1 MSELTT
7 SGPHTPDG
15 FRESFSLLDR
25 PSVADAIVAATE
37 VSEARATA
45 HNAANLFRDF
55 HVSPL
60 ENVRNHELRR
70 DLSREQSVLGRWA
83 LVVAHEEFRT
93 VDLARV
99 QNGGDWDAT
108 LEAEQEMDELATLLE
123 QDNAGVRIPR
133 DSERA
138 KRRIMI
144 DPTIV
149 AGNGLVLIR
158 RKRLMLA
165 TQPRR
170 YEFSDRRPT
179 NGYGSK
185 KRRPSQRHFTTQQ
198 HFEVDKVSEFVLDVP
213 NLAIIDPRAAHE
225 VHAAMLERGIHLF
238 EGMEAEAAREAHA
251 TITSEGVE
259 NPADL
264 KHLNGAIEEMIDA
277 RFEMLTPVTTT
288 YYADRKYKKVQ
299 EVPRDSAA

>member
-7 SGPHTPDG
+7 SGPHSPDG
-15 FRESFSLLDR
+15 LRESFSLSDR
-25 PSVADAIVAATE
+25 PHVTAAVTAATE
-37 VSEARATA
+37 ISDARATA

-55 HVSPL
+55 HVSPI
-60 ENVRNHELRR
+60 ENSRNHELRR
-70 DLSREQSVLGRWA
+70 DLSRTQSVLGRWT
-83 LVVAHEEFRT
+83 LIVAHEEFRT

-99 QNGGDWDAT
+99 RNNGDWDAT
-108 LEAEQEMDELATLLE
+108 SAAEQEMAELATLLE
-123 QDNAGVRIPR
+123 QDTAEVRIPR

-149 AGNGLVLIR
+149 AGNGLVLVR

-165 TQPRR
+165 TQPHS

-185 KRRPSQRHFTTQQ
+185 KRRPSQRHFTTQR

-213 NLAIIDPRAAHE
+213 SLAIIDPRAAHE
-225 VHAAMLERGIHLF
+225 VHASMLERGINLF
-238 EGMEAEAAREAHA
+238 DGMEVEAAREAHA

-259 NPADL
+259 NPTEL
-264 KHLNGAIEEMIDA
+264 QHLTGAIEEAIDA
-277 RFEMLTPVTTT
+277 RFEILTPVTTT

-299 EVPRDSAA
+299 ELPKDRAA